1 MIDLFPDMDLETR
14 AYLLLGLIGII
25 FFAGVLALGVGNA
38 VVNVRKAKEYESTD
52 MHNAAKPKEEAP
64 KKTKKP
70 KVEKPKREKKPL
82 FKRKKEDAV
91 EVMAVPA
98 GYEAPVDTEVEEE
111 EDDIVFTPT
120 GFGETIDDELADDWL
135 TGGSDSTDSDDDDDT
150 WEDDDD
156 SDWAVIEKPAESEQ
170 PEQKRSSNPS
180 SPFGG
185 GVEVDF

>member
-38 VVNVRKAKEYESTD
+38 ITNVRKAKEYESTD
-52 MHNAAKPKEEAP
+52 MHNAAKPKEAP
-64 KKTKKP
+64 KKTKKQ

-91 EVMAVPA
+91 EVMAIPA
-98 GYEAPVDTEVEEE
+98 GYEAPADAEAEEE
-111 EDDIVFTPT
+111 EEIVFTPT

-135 TGGSDSTDSDDDDDT
+135 TGGSDSTEDDEEDEN
-150 WEDDDD
+150 WADDDD
-156 SDWAVIEKPAESEQ
+156 SDWAVVEKSVASEE
-170 PEQKRSSNPS
+170 PEQKRSSNNPS